1 MSKKSSESGQESK
14 QENSH
19 LSEMEQLRQLVFGGA
34 KHALET
40 QITQVHTDLS
50 QAIEALR
57 EFQLKQY
64 EELNESMTAK
74 FAEMENKLD
83 SIDAHHE
90 DNHSAQVKASES
102 LQSQLEMAES
112 AGKDDADALNDRISK
127 EIAQINRVF
136 EDKYAEAMKKL
147 EQVTHELT
155 DSKTDRKT
163 LARLLATMATNLE
176 TD

>member
-1 MSKKSSESGQESK
+1 MSEKSSESDQKSK
-14 QENSH
+14 QEHSQ
-19 LSEMEQLRQLVFGGA
+19 LSEMEQLRQLVFGDA

-40 QITQVHTDLS
+40 QITRVHADLS

-57 EFQLKQY
+57 EFQIKQHD
-64 EELNESMTAK
+64 ELSESMVAK
-74 FAEMENKLD
+74 FAEMESKLD

-90 DNHSAQVKASES
+90 DNNSAQVKASES

-127 EIAQINRVF
+127 EIAQINLVF
-136 EDKYAEAMKKL
+136 EEKYAEAMKKL